1 MELLSVLVGISLTL
15 WFCTT
20 LAVAYAMYRYVFLP
34 WKVIRKDL
42 AALDIKIEE
51 VRQLSA
57 IRRAEVMSD
66 QEAAFI
72 EERLRA
78 RSAARSS
85 QGLG

>member
-15 WFCTT
+15 WLCTI
-20 LAVAYAMYRYVFLP
+20 LAVAYILWRYSFAP
-34 WKVIRKDL
+34 WRSMRVDIK
-42 AALDIKIEE
+42 ALDTKIEE